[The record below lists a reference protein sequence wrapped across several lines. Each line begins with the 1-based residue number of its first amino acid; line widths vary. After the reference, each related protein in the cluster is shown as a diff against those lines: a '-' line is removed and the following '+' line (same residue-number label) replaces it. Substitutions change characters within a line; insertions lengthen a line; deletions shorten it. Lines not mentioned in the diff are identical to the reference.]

1 MLRVNFFRSLLVQSL
16 AIPFAQ
22 HRERFTAQWRRVTEL
37 ENLDRFASDG
47 GFLYRNIQQ
56 LLLAHEDK
64 TFAGAMIASAS
75 IPWGDHKGDDDV
87 GGYHLVWTRD
97 AVQSAT
103 ALLASGRKE
112 TARRALVYVACSQA
126 PDGSFP
132 QNFWIDGTPYWHGI
146 QLDEVAFPV
155 MLASRLWKA
164 DGLVDFDPYPMVL
177 AAARFLV
184 RHSPITQQERWEES
198 SGYSPSTL
206 AAIIAALICAAD
218 FARSR
223 QQQSAASFLEEYA
236 EFLESHVERWTV
248 TTDGTLI
255 PGISGHWS
263 RDGWQTSSD
272 SNSTDIA
279 LGSFVDIPVLQAQR
293 APVSFTFYW
302 LPEGR
307 WEGQD

>member
-1 MLRVNFFRSLLVQSL
+1 MRPAL
-16 AIPFAQ
+16 AE
-22 HRERFTAQWRRVTEL
+22 RERNR
-37 ENLDRFASDG
+37 
-47 GFLYRNIQQ
+47 
-56 LLLAHEDK
+56 
-64 TFAGAMIASAS
+64 
-75 IPWGDHKGDDDV
+75 
-87 GGYHLVWTRD
+87 
-97 AVQSAT
+97 
-103 ALLASGRKE
+103 SGR
-112 TARRALVYVACSQA
+112 AAASLQVRSHL
-126 PDGSFP
+126 
-132 QNFWIDGTPYWHGI
+132 
-146 QLDEVAFPV
+146 LAFPV